1 MTMANTISGAKQVMD
16 IRKNKDGISGAESN
30 EQQRKWSRD
39 FLQQKANDSTANYD
53 PTRVHLNFEVTKGG
67 KIQPIDTSRTIG
79 QKMNDIL
86 EARGIPN
93 PNARKD
99 VKRKQNILAQFIFG
113 GNRKRMHEIAF
124 GDQKVDLSKGADN
137 SNITRKEGI
146 EKWAVDVYR
155 FVCRKFGEENIVSF
169 YVHLDEINPHIH
181 CAVLPVDPNRNRIS
195 WQFRFG
201 EGKKEEQ
208 ERFHQLHTDFS
219 NEVNLQ
225 WGLERG
231 NSTRETKAK
240 NRSMEQ
246 YKSDLV
252 RDVQKLEDTVE
263 GLKKQIATEERK
275 RKSFTTMIE
284 NLQKHKEE
292 IEAELDELGKLLGV
306 AGQDPEE
313 LVKKINKLRKEMETV
328 NSKLDERKQMLDN
341 TIALLTQAKEKLDQM
356 KAEETDTSVKID
368 DLKKQHAHLLATV
381 NDNVRVEAERVIANI
396 NGTFYKMMSEAFEP
410 VLDSLDRDQRDALHE
425 SGFYDLAD
433 KANDVI
439 GTALLLAINYVKEAT
454 TYAES
459 HGGGGGGSMSGWGR
473 KKDDDDDRW
482 WRRCIRQAAA
492 MMKPGRGRSRRR

>member
-1 MTMANTISGAKQVMD
+1 MMD
-16 IRKNKDGISGAESN
+16 LRSTKKSITEAESN
-30 EQQRKWSRD
+30 EQQRKWSKEFYD
-39 FLQQKANDSTANYD
+39 KKSKIPWKNYD
-53 PTRVHLNFEVTKGG
+53 PTRAHLNFEVTKGG
-67 KIQPIDTSRTIG
+67 KIQPIDTSKTID

-93 PNARKD
+93 PNTKKD
-99 VKRKQNILAQFIFG
+99 CKQPQRILAQILFG
-113 GNRKRMHEIAF
+113 GNRERMHEIAF

-146 EKWAVDVYR
+146 EKWALDVYKH
-155 FVCRKFGEENIVSF
+155 VAKKYGEENIVSF

-181 CAVLPVDPNRNRIS
+181 CTVLPIKPNMNRLS
-195 WQFRFG
+195 WTSVFG
-201 EGKKEEQ
+201 KNKKEES
-208 ERFHQLHTDFS
+208 EAMRKAHTDFFS
-219 NEVNLQ
+219 DVGKK

-231 NSTRETKAK
+231 SDIKATGAKHRSTAEYER
-240 NRSMEQ
+240 
-246 YKSDLV
+246 DLINHV
-252 RDVQKLEDTVE
+252 EDLEDTVD
-263 GLKKQIATEERK
+263 GLKKQIAREERK
-275 RKSFTTMIE
+275 MKSFTTMID

-292 IEAELDELGKLLGV
+292 IEAELGEIGKLLGV
-306 AGQDPEE
+306 EGQDPEE

-439 GTALLLAINYVKEAT
+439 GTALLLAINFVNEAT

-459 HGGGGGGSMSGWGR
+459 HGGGGGGSMAGWGR